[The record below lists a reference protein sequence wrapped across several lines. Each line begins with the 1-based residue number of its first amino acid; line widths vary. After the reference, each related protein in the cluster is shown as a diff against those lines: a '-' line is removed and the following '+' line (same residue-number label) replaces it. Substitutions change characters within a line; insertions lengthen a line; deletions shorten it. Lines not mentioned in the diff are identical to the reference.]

1 MKNSATAALA
11 ALALFAACGGGAPPT
26 PEAVYSG
33 VLGASEFTTGANRF
47 PFSLADR
54 DGAFLEDADVSV
66 RFSKLDGGEARFHS
80 ESPAQWRLMAA
91 APPSHSHAHSHADG
105 ETHLRLEYAGFYTAD
120 AAFPEPGVWT
130 AEFATADGTPTRRSV
145 FEVAAEG
152 SAPRTGDAAPRTA
165 NPTIHDVAAFAELST
180 RPVERDE
187 LHNVSVAEALD
198 AGEPFV
204 VFFAS
209 PQFCVSALCGPVT
222 ETLALA
228 REDLGGAV
236 EFIHVEPWDLD
247 AARSEGRLV
256 PSAEMAE
263 WGLETEP
270 WTFVVGSDGRIAA
283 RFQGPVSL
291 DEAVRAARAAR

>member
-1 MKNSATAALA
+1 MKSSAPAALA
-11 ALALFAACGGGAPPT
+11 ALALFAACGSEETPAPP
-26 PEAVYSG
+26 AVYSG

-47 PFSLADR
+47 PFALADR
-54 DGAFLEDADVSV
+54 DGAFLEGADVSV

-80 ESPAQWRLMAA
+80 ESPAQWRVMET
-91 APPSHSHAHSHADG
+91 PPPHSPAHSHADG
-105 ETHLRLEYAGFYTAD
+105 ETHLRLNYAGFYTAD

-152 SAPRTGDAAPRTA
+152 SAPRAGDAAPRTA
-165 NPTIHDVAAFAELST
+165 NPTILDVAAFAELST
-180 RPVERDE
+180 RAVERDE

-222 ETLALA
+222 ETLAQA
-228 REDLGGAV
+228 REELEGAI
-236 EFIHVEPWDLD
+236 EFIHVEPWNLNI
-247 AARSEGRLV
+247 ARNEGRLV

-270 WTFVVGSDGRIAA
+270 WTFVVGADGRIAA
-283 RFQGPVSL
+283 RFQGPVSRE
-291 DEAVRAARAAR
+291 EAVAGVRAAR

>member
-1 MKNSATAALA
+1 MKSSTAGALA
-11 ALALFAACGGGAPPT
+11 ALALFAACGSEPPPT
-26 PEAVYSG
+26 PPAVYSG

-47 PFSLADR
+47 PFALADR
-54 DGAFLEDADVSV
+54 DGAFLEGADVSV
-66 RFSKLDGGEARFHS
+66 RFSKLDGGEARFHA
-80 ESPAQWRLMAA
+80 ESPAQWRVMAA
-91 APPSHSHAHSHADG
+91 APPHSPAHSHADG
-105 ETHLRLEYAGFYTAD
+105 ETHLRLDYAGFYTAD

-130 AEFATADGTPTRRSV
+130 AEFATADGTPPRRSV

-152 SAPRTGDAAPRTA
+152 SAPRTGEAAPRTA
-165 NPTIHDVAAFAELST
+165 NPTIRDVAAFAELST
-180 RPVERDE
+180 RAVERDE

-222 ETLALA
+222 ETLAQA
-228 REDLGGAV
+228 REELGGAV
-236 EFIHVEPWDLD
+236 EFIHIEPWDLD
-247 AARSEGRLV
+247 AARNEGRLV

-283 RFQGPVSL
+283 RFQGPVSR
-291 DEAVRAARAAR
+291 DEAVRAVRAAR

>member
-1 MKNSATAALA
+1 MKSSAPAALA
-11 ALALFAACGGGAPPT
+11 ALALFAACGSEPPLT
-26 PEAVYSG
+26 PPAVYSG

-47 PFSLADR
+47 PFALADR
-54 DGAFLEDADVSV
+54 DGAFLEGADVSV
-66 RFSKLDGGEARFHS
+66 RFSKLDGDEARFHS
-80 ESPAQWRLMAA
+80 ESAAQWRLMAA
-91 APPSHSHAHSHADG
+91 APPHSHADG

-130 AEFATADGTPTRRSV
+130 AEFATADGTSTRRSV

-165 NPTIHDVAAFAELST
+165 NPTIRDVAAFAELST

-222 ETLALA
+222 ETLAQA
-228 REDLGGAV
+228 REELEGAV
-236 EFIHVEPWDLD
+236 EFIHVEPWDL
-247 AARSEGRLV
+247 AIARNEGRLV

-283 RFQGPVSL
+283 RFQGPVSR
-291 DEAVRAARAAR
+291 DEAVAAVRAAR

>member
-1 MKNSATAALA
+1 MKSSAAAALA
-11 ALALFAACGGGAPPT
+11 ALALFAACGSEAPPT
-26 PEAVYSG
+26 PAAVYSG
-33 VLGASEFTTGANRF
+33 VLGASEFTVGADRF
-47 PFSLADR
+47 PFALADR
-54 DGAFLEDADVSV
+54 DGAFLEGADVSV

-80 ESPAQWRLMAA
+80 ESAAQWRLMV
-91 APPSHSHAHSHADG
+91 PPPHSTAHSHADG
-105 ETHLRLEYAGFYTAD
+105 ETHLRLDYAGFYTSD

-145 FEVAAEG
+145 FEVATEG

-165 NPTIHDVAAFAELST
+165 NPTIRDVAAFAELST

-222 ETLALA
+222 ETLAQA
-228 REDLGGAV
+228 REELEGAI
-236 EFIHVEPWDLD
+236 EFIHVEPWNLNI
-247 AARSEGRLV
+247 ARNEGRLV
-256 PSAEMAE
+256 QSDEMAE

-283 RFQGPVSL
+283 RFQGPVSR
-291 DEAVRAARAAR
+291 DEAVRAVRAAR

>member
-1 MKNSATAALA
+1 MKSSAPAALA
-11 ALALFAACGGGAPPT
+11 ALALFAACGSEPPPT
-26 PEAVYSG
+26 PQAVYSG
-33 VLGASEFTTGANRF
+33 VLGASEFTVGADRF
-47 PFSLADR
+47 PFALADR
-54 DGAFLEDADVSV
+54 DGAFLEGADVSV

-80 ESPAQWRLMAA
+80 ESPAQWRSMA
-91 APPSHSHAHSHADG
+91 APPPHSHADG
-105 ETHLRLEYAGFYTAD
+105 ETHLRLNYAGFYTAD

-152 SAPRTGDAAPRTA
+152 SAPRTGGAAPRTA
-165 NPTIHDVAAFAELST
+165 NPTIRDVAAFAELST
-180 RPVERDE
+180 RAVERDE

-222 ETLALA
+222 ETLAQA
-228 REDLGGAV
+228 REELEGAI
-236 EFIHVEPWDLD
+236 EFIHVEPWNLNI
-247 AARSEGRLV
+247 ARNEGRLV

-291 DEAVRAARAAR
+291 DEAVAAVRTAR

>member
-1 MKNSATAALA
+1 MKSSAPAALA
-11 ALALFAACGGGAPPT
+11 ALALFAACGSEPPPT
-26 PEAVYSG
+26 PPAVYSG

-47 PFSLADR
+47 PFALADR
-54 DGAFLEDADVSV
+54 DGAFLEGADVSV

-91 APPSHSHAHSHADG
+91 APPHSHADG

-165 NPTIHDVAAFAELST
+165 NLTIRDVAAFAELST

-222 ETLALA
+222 ETLAQA
-228 REDLGGAV
+228 REELEGGV
-236 EFIHVEPWDLD
+236 EFIHVEPLDL
-247 AARSEGRLV
+247 AIARSEGRLV

-283 RFQGPVSL
+283 RFQGPVSRE
-291 DEAVRAARAAR
+291 EAVAGVRAAR

>member
-1 MKNSATAALA
+1 MKSSAPAALA
-11 ALALFAACGGGAPPT
+11 ALALFAACGSEPPPT
-26 PEAVYSG
+26 PPAVYSG

-47 PFSLADR
+47 PFALADR
-54 DGAFLEDADVSV
+54 DGAFLEGADVSV
-66 RFSKLDGGEARFHS
+66 RFSKLDGDEARFHS
-80 ESPAQWRLMAA
+80 ESAAQWRLMAA
-91 APPSHSHAHSHADG
+91 APPHSHADG

-130 AEFATADGTPTRRSV
+130 AEFATADGTSTRRSV

-165 NPTIHDVAAFAELST
+165 NPTIRDVAAFAELST

-222 ETLALA
+222 ETLAQA
-228 REDLGGAV
+228 REELEGAV
-236 EFIHVEPWDLD
+236 EFIHVEPWDL
-247 AARSEGRLV
+247 AIARNEGRLV

-283 RFQGPVSL
+283 RFQGPVSR
-291 DEAVRAARAAR
+291 DEAVAAVRAAR